1 MAPQPTAAE
10 KAAQIKA
17 LDRLKKDGL
26 LTGVTSAW
34 HLLKDT
40 MPANNPSKK
49 TIADY
54 MRGDSSLQVHR
65 MPRNV
70 AGPKHAIAAV
80 IPDAQPLSA
89 VFVDTFFL
97 APSLKKK
104 VAFSAC
110 ILYIDAL
117 TKAIHL
123 EPCALGQSDRP
134 FSSQNLAGLKTFI
147 NKVQTKAGDS
157 NLMLLKIR
165 TDGGGEN
172 LGVFKQWLADQRE
185 AHPHH
190 FKHTMTSGSRASGNS
205 LAERCIS
212 SVRRLIGAHFRSKQ
226 AQWVAND
233 VPNRDRRYN
242 WTDYVKHYED
252 TYMNRV
258 HNTIKC
264 TPNDAVRQIGVTYTE
279 LRDRI
284 IERAEKRY
292 GDRELDP
299 YQPTKMRKE
308 KQVLKVGDH
317 VRKQIYKSGPG
328 RNTLDASKSN
338 KASFGHN
345 YSTDRFIIDTV
356 NAAEHTRGGG
366 KNTTYLLRKEGSQ
379 SQERGVWTRA
389 QLLFVPP
396 PSTLDL
402 TKAAEAE
409 EQDSDDDSD
418 DDYNDKA
425 TGSIRPPRDDGHRYQ
440 KNDILLIDRKF
451 WDSSFDNG
459 AIGARELRQLR
470 REAHEATITRKLP
483 RRTNK
488 PGVQFYTIEIDGET
502 FRSIPNL
509 DTSAH
514 VEFLAET

>member
-1 MAPQPTAAE
+1 
-10 KAAQIKA
+10 
-17 LDRLKKDGL
+17 
-26 LTGVTSAW
+26 
-34 HLLKDT
+34 
-40 MPANNPSKK
+40 
-49 TIADY
+49 
-54 MRGDSSLQVHR
+54 
-65 MPRNV
+65 
-70 AGPKHAIAAV
+70 
-80 IPDAQPLSA
+80 
-89 VFVDTFFL
+89 
-97 APSLKKK
+97 
-104 VAFSAC
+104 
-110 ILYIDAL
+110 
-117 TKAIHL
+117 
-123 EPCALGQSDRP
+123 
-134 FSSQNLAGLKTFI
+134 
-147 NKVQTKAGDS
+147 
-157 NLMLLKIR
+157 MLLKVR

-242 WTDYVKHYED
+242 WTDYVRHYED

-317 VRKQIYKSGPG
+317 VRKQIYQSGKPG
-328 RNTLDASKSN
+328 RNTMDASKSN

-345 YSTDRFIIDTV
+345 YSTELFIIDTV

-366 KNTTYLLRKEGSQ
+366 KNTTYLLRKHGSQ
-379 SQERGVWTRA
+379 SQLRGVWTRA

-396 PSTLDL
+396 LRLLILRKLPRQKSRTD
-402 TKAAEAE
+402 
-409 EQDSDDDSD
+409 DDDSD

-440 KNDILLIDRKF
+440 KNDIVLIDRLF

-459 AIGARELRQLR
+459 AISARELRQLR
-470 REAHEATITRKLP
+470 REAHEANITRKLP
-483 RRTNK
+483 RRANR

-514 VEFLAET
+514 VEFLAEG